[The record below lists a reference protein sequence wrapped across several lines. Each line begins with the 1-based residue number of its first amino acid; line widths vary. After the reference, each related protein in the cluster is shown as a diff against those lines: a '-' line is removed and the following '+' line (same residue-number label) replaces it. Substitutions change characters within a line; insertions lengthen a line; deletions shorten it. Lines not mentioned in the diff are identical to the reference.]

1 MSFNINPL
9 FLGMNAWTTEQ
20 NLELDYVL
28 KIILSALVFL
38 DNKFGSYSFLKEC

>member
-1 MSFNINPL
+1 MSLKFNPL

-28 KIILSALVFL
+28 KIIH
-38 DNKFGSYSFLKEC
+38 FGSCFRG